1 MTALIVTKTPDVVID
16 ASTVMRALVDGNE
29 SALDWLARIRA
40 DEVAGA
46 WPELA
51 VVEVANGL
59 TTLVRAG
66 RLSDALARRTLVSA
80 LDLPIRAESLAVL
93 VGAALGVALSRG
105 LSAYDA
111 CYVVLAETLGGP
123 LVTADRRLAAATK
136 NAVLITD

>member
-1 MTALIVTKTPDVVID
+1 MTALIVTKTPDAVID

-29 SALDWLARIRA
+29 SALDWLGRIRA
-40 DEVAGA
+40 DELAGA

-66 RLSDALARRTLVSA
+66 RLSDVLARRTLVSA

-93 VGAALGVALSRG
+93 VSAALGVALLRG

-136 NAVLITD
+136 NAVLISD

>member
-1 MTALIVTKTPDVVID
+1 MTALIVTKTPDAVID

-29 SALDWLARIRA
+29 SALDWLGRIRA
-40 DEVAGA
+40 DELAGA

-66 RLSDALARRTLVSA
+66 RLSDVLARRTLVSA

-93 VGAALGVALSRG
+93 VSAALGVALSRG

-123 LVTADRRLAAATK
+123 LVTADRRLAAATE

>member
-1 MTALIVTKTPDVVID
+1 MTKTPDVVID

-29 SALDWLARIRA
+29 SALDWLGRIRA
-40 DEVAGA
+40 DDVAGA

-66 RLSDALARRTLVSA
+66 RLSDVLARRTLASA
-80 LDLPIRAESLAVL
+80 LDLPIRAESLTVL
-93 VGAALGVALSRG
+93 VSAALGVALSRG

-123 LVTADRRLAAATK
+123 LVTADRRLAGATK
-136 NAVLITD
+136 NAVLISA

>member
-1 MTALIVTKTPDVVID
+1 VTALIVTKTPDAVID

-29 SALDWLARIRA
+29 SALDWLGRIRA
-40 DEVAGA
+40 DELAGA

-66 RLSDALARRTLVSA
+66 RLSDVLARRTLVSA

-93 VGAALGVALSRG
+93 VSAALGVALLRG

-136 NAVLITD
+136 NAVLISD